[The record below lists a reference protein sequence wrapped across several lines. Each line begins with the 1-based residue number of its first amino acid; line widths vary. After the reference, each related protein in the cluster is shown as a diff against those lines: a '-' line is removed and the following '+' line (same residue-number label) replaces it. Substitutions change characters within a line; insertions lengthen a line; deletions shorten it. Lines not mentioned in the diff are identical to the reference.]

1 MKWIT
6 NIDILINKIL
16 AYYSRIP
23 RVFRNKYCI
32 TVLGFFVFILFFDT
46 NNIMTQISLQREL
59 NGIRNEVKEYHN
71 EYEADKKLLE
81 EIKRDRSTLQKIGRE
96 RYLMHYENE
105 DVYYFK

>member
-6 NIDILINKIL
+6 NIELLTHKIS
-16 AYYSRIP
+16 AYYNRIP
-23 RVFRNKYCI
+23 RVLRNKYCI
-32 TVLGFFVFILFFDT
+32 TVVGFFVFVLFFDT
-46 NNIMTQISLQREL
+46 NNIMMQISLQREL
-59 NGIRNEVKEYHN
+59 NGIHNEVEQYNK

-81 EIKRDRSTLQKIGRE
+81 EIKRDRSILQKIGRE